1 MEGALLTFAVLLLA
15 YTNGANDNFK
25 GVATL
30 YGGDVLGYRSAIA
43 LATFT
48 TFLGSL
54 AGLYFGS
61 ALLATFSGKGLV
73 PDSIAA
79 DPRFLLNVGLA
90 AGGTVLLA
98 TRLGFPISTT
108 HALVGALLG
117 AGFVASR
124 SDLNLTRL
132 GSVFFAPL
140 LGSPILAIALA
151 GGQQLGFSA
160 LRRGLRLEKEPCL
173 CVGDEVLQ
181 TSIGSGVAAAVPV
194 KTIAFGTTDACEAR
208 FGTSSG
214 AITAG
219 GLANALHYL
228 SASAVSFAR
237 GVNDTPKIVALLLAT
252 KLLAPSWGILWVGV
266 AIAIGGVV
274 SARRVAE
281 TMSHRITKMATGEA
295 LTANL
300 TTALLVL
307 LASRFGAPVSTT
319 HVSCGAL
326 FGIGAVNG
334 EARWSMIGQI
344 LLAWVVTLPV
354 AIAFALALAC
364 LK

>member
-1 MEGALLTFAVLLLA
+1 MDSALLAFAVLLLA

-30 YGGDVLGYRSAIA
+30 YGGGVLGYRSAIA
-43 LATFT
+43 LATVM

-79 DPRFLLNVGLA
+79 DPRFLANVGLA
-90 AGGTVLLA
+90 AGATVLLA
-98 TRLGFPISTT
+98 TRLGFPVSTT

-124 SDLNLTRL
+124 SELNVTRL

-160 LRRGLRLEKEPCL
+160 LRRSLRLEKEPCL
-173 CVGDEVLQ
+173 CVGEEMLV
-181 TSIGSGVAAAVPV
+181 TSIGGGVAAAMPV

-208 FGTSSG
+208 FGSSAGAVTS
-214 AITAG
+214 G
-219 GLANALHYL
+219 GLANALHCL

-252 KLLAPSWGILWVGV
+252 KLLAPASGIFLVGV
-266 AIAIGGVV
+266 AIAVGGVV
-274 SARRVAE
+274 GARRVAE
-281 TMSHRITKMATGEA
+281 TMSHRITAMNTGTA

-300 TTALLVL
+300 TTAFLVL
-307 LASRFGAPVSTT
+307 FASRLGLPVSTT
-319 HVSCGAL
+319 HVSCGSL

-334 EARWSMIGQI
+334 QARWRTIGQI
-344 LLAWVVTLPV
+344 LMAWMVTLPIAAV
-354 AIAFALALAC
+354 FAIALATL
-364 LK
+364 